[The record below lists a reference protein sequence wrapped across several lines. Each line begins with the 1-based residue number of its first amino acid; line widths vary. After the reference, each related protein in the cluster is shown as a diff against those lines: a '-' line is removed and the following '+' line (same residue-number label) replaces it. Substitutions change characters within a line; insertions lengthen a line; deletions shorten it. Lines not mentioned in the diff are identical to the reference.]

1 MTQAP
6 APPAR
11 LERETAFFEGL
22 SHLERGRL
30 AELRRGASL
39 EPDQR
44 PYFLERLLLEHL
56 PNWQGWAREAAYLVA
71 SLYALVERPS
81 ADGTPGET
89 EDTQDAAAN
98 PAACP
103 RRASLG
109 RDLGKLYR
117 DQDERPSTEKRFLSL
132 LDADEAQFPYQ
143 LRQVVTLLN
152 ASDIRPSWPHLLSD
166 ARAWGHPDA
175 REAIRDRWAQDFYRA
190 SKSAATDPADPAP
203 TTPEEPR

>member
-1 MTQAP
+1 MTRAP
-6 APPAR
+6 VPPAW

-22 SHLERGRL
+22 SRLERGRL
-30 AELRRGASL
+30 AELRRGVSL

-56 PNWQGWAREAAYLVA
+56 PNWQGWAREAAYLVS

-81 ADGTPGET
+81 ADGKPEAV
-89 EDTQDAAAN
+89 EKEEAAVPN
-98 PAACP
+98 SVSRP

-109 RDLGKLYR
+109 RDLGRLYR

-143 LRQVVTLLN
+143 LRQAVTLLN
-152 ASDIRPSWPHLLSD
+152 AADIRPSWPQLLSD
-166 ARAWGHPDA
+166 ARAWGRPDT
-175 REAIRDRWAQDFYRA
+175 REVVRERWAQDFYRA
-190 SKSAATDPADPAP
+190 TKPADADQTP
-203 TTPEEPR
+203 TPEDSQ

>member
-6 APPAR
+6 APPTR
-11 LERETAFFEGL
+11 LEREAAFFEGL
-22 SHLERGRL
+22 SYLERGRL
-30 AELRRGASL
+30 AQLRRGTNL

-81 ADGTPGET
+81 EDGTPGET
-89 EDTQDAAAN
+89 GNTQGAPAAN
-98 PAACP
+98 PATHQ

-143 LRQVVTLLN
+143 LRQVVTLLK
-152 ASDIRPSWPHLLSD
+152 AGEIRPSWPQLLSD
-166 ARAWGHPDA
+166 ARAWGHQDA
-175 REAIRDRWAQDFYRA
+175 REAVRDRWAQDFYRA
-190 SKSAATDPADPAP
+190 TKPADADQTP
-203 TTPEEPR
+203 TPPEDHQ